1 MRKQT
6 RWAMSCLLAA
16 LPQAALG
23 LDCAKPGAGDE
34 EIICADTDAK
44 AAEEAMAGAYRALAA
59 RLPAAEDKA
68 LAQSQR
74 RWSTSRTYA
83 CDAEA
88 PASMA
93 ACLRGETERRK
104 LFLEGRSE
112 SGPGSGHKLIP
123 VIIEQTGDE
132 KLYDLDVALLK
143 YVDPVLAGEKL
154 FNAQIDALLKEAP
167 SVKPAN
173 ARPNLI
179 YTYQLDLHLAYASPE
194 FLSAHLQSYD
204 FSGGAHGNSAEKNI
218 NIAMVEGR
226 LLGFSD
232 LFEAAAL
239 PPLEADCLS
248 QIEAQKATKLPDE
261 KLDAAAKRKLAK
273 AISASLGALEKW
285 SFSAAQAEVTFDA
298 YELGAYVEGSY
309 TCSFSAEAL
318 RPFRKLDY
326 IFP

>member
-6 RWAMSCLLAA
+6 WWTMSCLLAA
-16 LPQAALG
+16 LPQAAVG
-23 LDCAKPGAGDE
+23 LDCSKAGAADE
-34 EIICADTDAK
+34 QAICADPSAK
-44 AAEEAMAGAYRALAA
+44 AANAAMAGAYRALAA
-59 RLPAAEDKA
+59 SLPATEEKA

-74 RWSTSRTYA
+74 RWLQSRTYI

-88 PASMA
+88 PASLA
-93 ACLRGETERRK
+93 ACLGAETERRR
-104 LFLEGRSE
+104 LFLEGRPE

-123 VIIEQTGDE
+123 VIVEQTGDE
-132 KLYDLDVALLK
+132 TRYDLNVDLLK
-143 YVDPVLAGEKL
+143 FVDPILPGEKL
-154 FNAQIDALLKEAP
+154 FNAQIDALLKDAP
-167 SVKPAN
+167 STKPADT
-173 ARPNLI
+173 RPSII
-179 YTYQLDLHLAYASPE
+179 YSYQLGLRLAYASPK
-194 FLSAHLQSYD
+194 FLSAHLEFYD
-204 FSGGAHGNSAEKNI
+204 FSGGAHGNSGEKNI
-218 NIAMVEGR
+218 NIAMAEGR

-239 PPLEADCLS
+239 PSLEADCLS

-273 AISASLGALEKW
+273 EISTSLRALERW

-309 TCSFSAEAL
+309 ACSFPADAL

-326 IFP
+326 VLP